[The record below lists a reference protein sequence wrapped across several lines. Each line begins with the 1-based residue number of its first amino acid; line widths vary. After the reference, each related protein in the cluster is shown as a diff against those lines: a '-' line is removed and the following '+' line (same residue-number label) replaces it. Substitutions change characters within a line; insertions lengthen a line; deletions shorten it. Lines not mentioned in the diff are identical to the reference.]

1 VHRSIKVASAIALCS
16 LAVPG
21 IASAAT
27 KTVVAGPPTA
37 KTPKGVPKDADV
49 AQFFPSAVKAHV
61 GDTLTF
67 KIAGFHA
74 INFPKKGGA
83 APALAIPGTGTVTGA
98 NDAAGAPFWFNGQ
111 KSFVF
116 NPAVAF
122 GTKSGGAYDGS
133 APVNSGAPLADGPPK
148 PWKVKLTKAGSFTYY
163 CPIHPGMKGKVTVV
177 AKSKPVPSVKA
188 DAKAATAQL
197 AKAIVN
203 LKKLDKAAPPAGDTI
218 TTGPDLSTG
227 ETLYRF
233 TPASKAVKVGAP
245 VTLEMTSGTPEIHTF
260 TFAKDINSLKGLA
273 AGFIAPVPGTG
284 TSGPPTLGFAPQALY
299 PSDAPLPA
307 YNGTQHGDG
316 FLNTGLLDGDA
327 KSPQPQKATVS
338 FSAPGTYQFICLV
351 HPEMKGQV
359 VVTP

>member
-1 VHRSIKVASAIALCS
+1 VHRSIQVAFAIALCS

-27 KTVVAGPPTA
+27 KTVVAGPPIS
-37 KTPKGVPKDADV
+37 KPPKGAPKDMDI

-67 KIAGFHA
+67 KLAGFHA
-74 INFPKKGGA
+74 INFPKKGTA
-83 APALAIPGTGTVTGA
+83 APALAIPGQGA
-98 NDAAGAPFWFNGQ
+98 VSGVKDAAGAPFWFNGQ
-111 KSFVF
+111 PSFVL

-133 APVNSGAPLADGPPK
+133 APVNSGAPLSDGPPK
-148 PWKVKLTKAGSFTYY
+148 PWKVKLTKAGSYTFY
-163 CPIHPGMKGKVTVV
+163 CPIHPGMKGKVDVV
-177 AKSKPVPSVKA
+177 AKSKAVPSAKA
-188 DAKAATAQL
+188 DAKRGTAQL
-197 AKAIVN
+197 AKALAN

-218 TTGPDLSTG
+218 TGGPDLSTG

-233 TPASKAVKVGAP
+233 TPASKTVKVGAP
-245 VTLEMTSGTPEIHTF
+245 VTLEMSSGTPEIHTF
-260 TFAKDINSLKGLA
+260 TFAKDVTSLKGLA

-299 PSDAPLPA
+299 PSDVPLPP

-316 FLNTGLLDGDA
+316 FMNTGILDADP
-327 KSPQPQKATVS
+327 KSPQPQRTTVS
-338 FSAPGTYQFICLV
+338 FSAPGTYQFICLI